1 MEDHLM
7 NIFSDVKDHLP
18 EEEFLELASSETVK
32 IERIV
37 SMGHRSPEQFWYDQE
52 NNEWVLVLAGC
63 GVIEFEDGRVVA
75 LSAGDY
81 LNIPA
86 RQKHRVKETSS
97 SEPTVWLAVHYK

>member
-1 MEDHLM
+1 M

-52 NNEWVLVLAGC
+52 NKKRDHDL
-63 GVIEFEDGRVVA
+63 
-75 LSAGDY
+75 
-81 LNIPA
+81 
-86 RQKHRVKETSS
+86 
-97 SEPTVWLAVHYK
+97 

>member
-1 MEDHLM
+1 M

-18 EEEFLELASSETVK
+18 EEEFLVLAASECVK

-37 SMGHRSPEQFWYDQE
+37 STGHRSPEEFWYDQD

-63 GVIEFEDGRVVA
+63 GVIEFEDGRMIE
-75 LSAGDY
+75 LNPGDY

-86 RQKHRVKETSS
+86 HQKHRVKETSPN
-97 SEPTVWLAVHYK
+97 EPTVWLAIHHK